1 MNGLHIFIA
10 YLLVVAVTA
19 FSVVESIVVT
29 ASGVESIVV
38 ASSVVETTS
47 WVDKD
52 I

>member
-19 FSVVESIVVT
+19 FSVVESIVVI

-47 WVDKD
+47 
-52 I
+52 

>member
-1 MNGLHIFIA
+1 MNGPYIIIT

-29 ASGVESIVV
+29 ASGVESMVV

-47 WVDKD
+47 
-52 I
+52 